1 MRLTSWNEAPPAY
14 ASGVSLFPWHFLLLQ
29 SNEYL
34 DCWQY
39 QVQYDVC
46 RTILQ
51 NFREI
56 AIFRVTVLGIQCEE
70 NWCLYEIL
78 KFALLVCL
86 QKCSALSLNLKIC
99 SIFSAFNS
107 SHNTSAEQ
115 MRQCYTALGI
125 AHQSSRICGFLGFIF
140 VHLLLTI
147 LSHKNI
153 IRRNLLILVWR
164 KMY

>member
-1 MRLTSWNEAPPAY
+1 M
-14 ASGVSLFPWHFLLLQ
+14 G
-29 SNEYL
+29 
-34 DCWQY
+34 QY

-56 AIFRVTVLGIQCEE
+56 LIFWAAVLGIQCEE

-78 KFALLVCL
+78 KFALWVCL

-107 SHNTSAEQ
+107 AHNAFAEQ
-115 MRQCYTALGI
+115 MQQCYTALGI
-125 AHQSSRICGFLGFIF
+125 AHQSSEIWYNVEFIIIHLNPHLQSLIHHDYF
-140 VHLLLTI
+140 VSETSLNTKEDRLF
-147 LSHKNI
+147 SRFFGYCPYI
-153 IRRNLLILVWR
+153 IQYLFWGSIP
-164 KMY
+164 